1 LEPVRINLVVS
12 GLNSA
17 IISIGACHYP
27 RITLFL
33 RTLFDIASV
42 MSAIAGALG
51 SVIGY
56 LGAEVA
62 EAVVFERLLWP
73 QRFYNDFTFT
83 TIFKMALL
91 FPMGG
96 PLHRAALQTLDTFQE
111 NGLYRGTRRGN
122 SLGTAF
128 LRDRHIVYYFRTWP
142 EEQNVPRE
150 SRNGFWLEVLCN
162 AKAGRRVTSAL
173 PPIDAESKAV
183 IEQRRN
189 RAWQILHHLVLEY
202 HSNSKEDK
210 SIAKRVS
217 EVSVHLGSFV
227 AIFCSELSAVGA
239 ALFACLYLEVYWLAL
254 FFCVPLVLK
263 MLAVVFS
270 VPRESLQTYQSEDPN
285 QATARE
291 IFEIDDLNHGFAVI
305 EGPEP
310 VVRQFFRHYGHPVRD
325 NRRVGP
331 GDRAREIG
339 SIALVYLFVLYFPAG
354 LLALLWM
361 KTEAQYLWLGYQI
374 YAILAMHVVRI
385 AGLGGSGRTE
395 ERIAREL
402 ESGREAWLVG
412 ESGNAISAKLET
424 VEVDSVDAGK
434 RRIRDIIHRH
444 LALRPVELSEV
455 PRKDVSVRTDPR
467 DMGRV

>member
-1 LEPVRINLVVS
+1 
-12 GLNSA
+12 
-17 IISIGACHYP
+17 
-27 RITLFL
+27 
-33 RTLFDIASV
+33 

-83 TIFKMALL
+83 TIFKMAFL

-96 PLHRAALQTLDTFQE
+96 PLHRAALQTLDTFQG
-111 NGLYRGTRRGN
+111 NGLYLGTRRGN

-128 LRDRHIVYYFRTWP
+128 LRDKHTTYYLRTQP
-142 EEQNVPRE
+142 EEQTVPKE
-150 SRNGFWLEVLCN
+150 ARNGFWLEALCN
-162 AKAGRRVTSAL
+162 VKAGRCTTSAL
-173 PPIDAESKAV
+173 PPPDAESNATL
-183 IEQRRN
+183 EQRRN
-189 RAWQILHHLVLEY
+189 RARQVLHHLVLEY
-202 HSNSKEDK
+202 RPNSKKDE

-227 AIFCSELSAVGA
+227 AIFCSELSAIGA
-239 ALFACLYLEVYWLAL
+239 AFFAGLYLKVYWLAP

-285 QATARE
+285 PGTARE
-291 IFEIDDLNHGFAVI
+291 IFEVDDLNHGFAVI

-310 VVRQFFRHYGHPVRD
+310 VVRQFFRHYGHLVRD

-331 GDRAREIG
+331 GDRARELG
-339 SIALVYLFVLYFPAG
+339 SMALVYFFVLYFPAG
-354 LLALLWM
+354 LLSLLWM
-361 KTEAQYLWLGYQI
+361 EPEAQYLWLGYQI

-402 ESGREAWLVG
+402 ESGREVWLVG
-412 ESGNAISAKLET
+412 ESGNAISAKLKT
-424 VEVDSVDAGK
+424 VEVDSIDVGRK
-434 RRIRDIIHRH
+434 RIRDIVQKH
-444 LALRPVELSEV
+444 LALRPVCLFEV
-455 PRKDVSVRTDPR
+455 PYKDVSLQTDP
-467 DMGRV
+467 MEVGRV